1 MNPRLRLWWD
11 CLPFTV
17 KATLIVLITGV
28 VVTATARAATE
39 HNDAARSAP
48 LALHHPV
55 VGVSDNDASAPT
67 ARITLA
73 SFEGDPADMLQPTA
87 MRERPARG
95 DRVHGRRTASAR
107 RLPSQVDH
115 VAGDALDGFFH
126 GLAQRRVRED
136 VPRHFVRGQ
145 VPLLS
150 QRQHR

>member
-17 KATLIVLITGV
+17 KATLIALITGV

-39 HNDAARSAP
+39 DNDPARSA
-48 LALHHPV
+48 LLTLHHPRV
-55 VGVSDNDASAPT
+55 MVSDDDASAPT
-67 ARITLA
+67 ATITLA
-73 SFEGDPADMLQPTA
+73 SFEGDLTDMLQPTA
-87 MRERPARG
+87 MRERPGRD
-95 DRVHGRRTASAR
+95 DRVHGRRAASAR
-107 RLPSQVDH
+107 RRLSQVDH

-126 GLAQRRVRED
+126 SLAQRRVRED

-150 QRQHR
+150 QGQHR